1 MRIPPPSKLFA
12 FWGLFNK
19 NALPQKWDSHLK
31 VLCFLEAVFIDLNLR
46 EVVSN
51 GSPWQSQKIST
62 KRLGKP
68 PCMKKTMSSVS
79 STEFSSTK
87 VLKFLHLME
96 KKNWNQDWK
105 EPSERVWPVA
115 CLPNGLVVIEPGVLV
130 HRLVVQELLC
140 HLPWI
145 VEWYQNHM
153 DMIWHKHFMHT
164 LLWTRWTC
172 KSQQMSSWGGPLQCW
187 LTFGHLT
194 NKV

>member
-1 MRIPPPSKLFA
+1 MRIPPQSSLLLRYFQQKCSSSKLRFSPQSSQLS
-12 FWGLFNK
+12 WGRFHRSQSERGCLQWKPLTETENK
-19 NALPQKWDSHLK
+19 H
-31 VLCFLEAVFIDLNLR
+31 
-46 EVVSN
+46 
-51 GSPWQSQKIST
+51 
-62 KRLGKP
+62 KRLGNP

-96 KKNWNQDWK
+96 KKNLNQDWK

-115 CLPNGLVVIEPGVLV
+115 RLPNGLVVIEPGVLV

-153 DMIWHKHFMHT
+153 DIMWHKHFMHT
-164 LLWTRWTC
+164 LSWTRWTC
-172 KSQQMSSWGGPLQCW
+172 KSQQMSSWGGPRQCW